1 MSNYS
6 TVSNSIDLEELNN
19 EELAY
24 IMRMTDDSIKNTL
37 NVPKDVSLYRDNAI
51 LTDQN
56 ILRTRAEDLLN
67 TRLGN
72 PLPRMLEKRIS
83 KIASKEPVLFFED
96 FYNQLF

>member
-1 MSNYS
+1 
-6 TVSNSIDLEELNN
+6 
-19 EELAY
+19 
-24 IMRMTDDSIKNTL
+24 MRMTDDSIKNTL

-56 ILRTRAEDLLN
+56 ILRTRAEDLLK
-67 TRLGN
+67 TRLVGN
-72 PLPRMLEKRIS
+72 NLPRMLEKKIR